1 MKKEDNCCNKSEE
14 TVAQLCTASVER
26 DGDEH
31 SKMPVFSRA
40 FPGMWWASPGK
51 CEEIKIVMG

>member
-1 MKKEDNCCNKSEE
+1 MKKEENCCNKSKE

-40 FPGMWWASPGK
+40 FPGM
-51 CEEIKIVMG
+51 